1 MVEFQ
6 FVNTNVTL
14 KCRLISE
21 YSAVSFGFWKPL
33 QKLSFLILDLKR
45 SFSLENTLEWD
56 YGSCLLILSLVTLHC
71 VWYSKVTVSVPEHEL
86 LFHSPLIVIRGNW
99 SDNNCSPMDGHW
111 INVHTSATFNVLRSK
126 KSRRH
131 FKTKNHSPSL
141 YLIFVAN
148 GAVMSFK
155 AAYFFLQRMW
165 MRKKTAKFIQRFFG
179 KEVFNVLF
187 RTTRYTNKNTKSKCS
202 IRYNKWF
209 Y

>member
-131 FKTKNHSPSL
+131 FLRQKIIHLHYTSYLLQTVLSCLSRQLTFFFRECECEKTCKVYPKIL
-141 YLIFVAN
+141 WQR
-148 GAVMSFK
+148 SF
-155 AAYFFLQRMW
+155 
-165 MRKKTAKFIQRFFG
+165 
-179 KEVFNVLF
+179 
-187 RTTRYTNKNTKSKCS
+187 
-202 IRYNKWF
+202 
-209 Y
+209 